1 MKEET
6 KDPLQEAQELLK
18 QAHQKKVNEC
28 AKEIEAVLNKYGLK
42 LDITKP
48 QIVLI
53 PKE

>member
-1 MKEET
+1 MKET
-6 KDPLQEAQELLK
+6 KDPLKEAQELLK
-18 QAHQKKVNEC
+18 QAHQEKVNEC
-28 AKEIEAVLNKYGLK
+28 AKEIQVVLEKYGFQ